1 MAQHSGGDAVVD
13 VLERAGVGVVF
24 GIPSV
29 HNLPLYD
36 SLARRGSIRT
46 VTVRHEQAAAGAAD
60 AFARVSGRVGVAITS
75 TGPGAAN
82 AMGGLL
88 EAYVSGSPVVHLTGQ
103 IETRY
108 LDSLRGFIHEVPD
121 QPAMLDSLSKR
132 VLRAVS
138 ADDIAPVVAEAVGT
152 ALEWPRGPVSVELP
166 IDLQY
171 ADAAVEASS
180 LIDRLLAPEACRPV
194 DQGDVQ
200 RAAEVLASA
209 RRPLIWAGGGAVASG
224 AVEEV
229 RELSRRLSAG
239 VLTSPNG
246 RGILPETDPLC
257 LGNLAWDPDVRALC
271 READVLVGVGTRY
284 QGTNTENWTMQL
296 PATIVQV
303 DVDPDRPARN
313 YPAAVEVRGDARE
326 ALAALLDAL
335 DGLDRP
341 GASDGPVTEPTWPER
356 VRATASAARARLRS
370 SLGHQE
376 RLLDATERVL
386 PPGAVVVKDS
396 TIPAY
401 TWGNRLLTV
410 TRPRSS
416 VMPNGFAIG
425 LGLPHLVG
433 AAGAVA
439 AGAVAAGAVAAGA
452 VAAGAADRHVP
463 AVLLVGDGGLAQ
475 SVGELATLAEERL
488 PGVVVCFS
496 DGGYGILR
504 NIQRRQYER
513 TIGVELGRPDLAA
526 VARAFGVPAV
536 RVEAAAAY
544 EDALGEAIRRKGPSF
559 IEVDLDAIGPM
570 ARPYTGTSKPPT

>member
-29 HNLPLYD
+29 HNLPLYEA
-36 SLARRGSIRT
+36 LARRGGIRA

-171 ADAAVEASS
+171 ADAAVEAAS

-224 AVEEV
+224 AAEEV

-303 DVDPDRPARN
+303 DVDPDRPGRN
-313 YPAAVEVRGDARE
+313 YPAAVKVRGDARE
-326 ALAALLDAL
+326 ALAAVLDAL
-335 DGLDRP
+335 DGLDRA
-341 GASDGPVTEPTWPER
+341 GGSDGPVTEASWPER
-356 VRATASAARARLRS
+356 VRTTASAARARLRS
-370 SLGHQE
+370 TLGSQE
-376 RLLDATERVL
+376 ALLDATERVL
-386 PPGAVVVKDS
+386 PPGTVVVKDS

-410 TRPRSS
+410 TSPRSS

-433 AAGAVA
+433 AAA
-439 AGAVAAGAVAAGA
+439 A
-452 VAAGAADRHVP
+452 VAAGAAAAGAADWHVP
-463 AVLLVGDGGLAQ
+463 AVLMVGDGGLAQ

-536 RVEAAAAY
+536 RVEAAAGY
-544 EDALGEAIRRKGPSF
+544 EDALGEAIRRQGPSF
-559 IEVDLDAIGPM
+559 IEVDLDAVGPM